1 MVDSD
6 PGFCAKIKLT
16 SNGPNG
22 PNIAQ
27 MFAIFYQFQS
37 SNII

>member
-6 PGFCAKIKLT
+6 PGFCAKIKRT
-16 SNGPNG
+16 PNGPNG